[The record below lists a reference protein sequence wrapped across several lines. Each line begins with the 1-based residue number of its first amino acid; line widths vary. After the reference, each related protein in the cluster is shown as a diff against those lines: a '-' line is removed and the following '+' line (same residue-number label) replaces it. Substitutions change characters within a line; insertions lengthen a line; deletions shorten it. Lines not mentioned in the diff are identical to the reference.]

1 MIIKLI
7 VTKQSEYIIV
17 FRECSRCS
25 FFVPAVE
32 AFAYVAD
39 RKYEVLLV
47 AMSASFFPGVG
58 ADGLASLALAAAS
71 AEVAPGL
78 FCYAAE
84 GTFVFE
90 ELTLLLWRLT
100 GSWLV
105 CSTWKSSIQNFKI
118 KSCSLCLVLD
128 FLKFEFIFPAVAA
141 LLFGA
146 LTP

>member
-1 MIIKLI
+1 MLQN
-7 VTKQSEYIIV
+7 QSKYIIV
-17 FRECSRCS
+17 LREYSRLS
-25 FFVPAVE
+25 FFVPAAE

-58 ADGLASLALAAAS
+58 ADGLASLALAAAG

-78 FCYAAE
+78 FCDATE

-90 ELTLLLWRLT
+90 ELTLLLLRLT
-100 GSWLV
+100 GWWLV
-105 CSTWKSSIQNFKI
+105 CSARKRGIQNFKI
-118 KSCSLCLVLD
+118 KSRSLGLVLD
-128 FLKFEFIFPAVAA
+128 FLKFKFIFPAVAA